1 MRDFDNFNVN
11 VTDDGIASRLAIDSQ
26 AAMNSLSDGMT
37 EELLWLA
44 TELDEDESI
53 RCIVLRGSDGVFC
66 AGGNISSF
74 EEDSSAAGRL
84 RRGASMINDVAVQLK
99 RGETPLVT
107 GIDGPAVGAG
117 FSIALLGD
125 ITLMH
130 EDAYLQFGYS
140 RIGLTGDGSATF
152 YLPHHV
158 GLQEAKRIAYS
169 IRRSLQRKQRTSVSS
184 RRSQP
189 TTNSKRDSRNS
200 AKRSRPV
207 RRKHSVRYLE
217 CWRRSYARQL
227 PDQLAEETEQ
237 IANASKTADYVE
249 GVTAFKEKRE
259 PSFEGQ

>member
-11 VTDDGIASRLAIDSQ
+11 VTDDGIAGLAIDSQ

-152 YLPHHV
+152 YLPPPRRSAGGKAHRVTQSEDLSSGSSGHRSRH
-158 GLQEAKRIAYS
+158 GGRNRRR
-169 IRRSLQRKQRTSVSS
+169 IRRETHGT
-184 RRSQP
+184 RR
-189 TTNSKRDSRNS
+189 NDRG
-200 AKRSRPV
+200 RSDESTR
-207 RRKHSVRYLE
+207 
-217 CWRRSYARQL
+217 
-227 PDQLAEETEQ
+227 
-237 IANASKTADYVE
+237 
-249 GVTAFKEKRE
+249 
-259 PSFEGQ
+259 